1 MALRYIVQ
9 HVNIYVPFG
18 YLEPGG
24 KGVLNIREDK
34 VQRITFNILDFYE
47 GLIKDGMIQKFSGE
61 IDFSK
66 AVIHGLV
73 SLIDPF
79 SIYRKYDDERY
90 SVIVDY
96 LRLAEKREDNTF
108 ICDEAIL
115 VQSLEQNYSYEGDY
129 SKEMIKSLIDD
140 RVFHVKFSDR
150 TKWLI
155 IKERVFQI

>member
-1 MALRYIVQ
+1 MALQYIVQ
-9 HVNIYVPFG
+9 HVDIYVPFG
-18 YLEPGG
+18 YLKPGE
-24 KGVLNIREDK
+24 KGALNIREDK
-34 VQRITFNILDFYE
+34 VHRITFNILDFYE
-47 GLIKDGMIQKFSGE
+47 GLIKDGMIQMFSGE

-66 AVIHGLV
+66 AVIQGLV

-90 SVIVDY
+90 SVIIHY
-96 LRLAEKREDNTF
+96 LRLAQKREDNTF

-115 VQSLEQNYSYEGDY
+115 IQSLEQNYSYKEDY

-140 RVFHVKFSDR
+140 RVFHVRFSDR